1 MKVIKWFLFRS
12 NWGLLSQYMFVE
24 DGKVNIVNLIWH
36 VEFIQGNLLLTM
48 KRAEAAVPAFRG
60 AQELR
65 PDIRSYQ
72 GLFCAMKNI

>member
-1 MKVIKWFLFRS
+1 MKVINLFCIS
-12 NWGLLSQYMFVE
+12 LNGCLFILHMFAE
-24 DGKVNIVNLIWH
+24 QAYLNFANLIQL

-48 KRAEAAVPAFRG
+48 KRTEAAVSAFRG

-72 GLFCAMKNI
+72 G

>member
-1 MKVIKWFLFRS
+1 MAHAT
-12 NWGLLSQYMFVE
+12 WGSIYPVYMFVE
-24 DGKVNIVNLIWH
+24 DDNLSLFWH

-48 KRAEAAVPAFRG
+48 KRAEAAVSAFRA

-72 GLFCAMKNI
+72 GLFYT